1 VDFTMRTS
9 SLLTL
14 LLPLVAACAVESS
27 DGSSATSDADRGGLG
42 KADLVGSCQH
52 PVHDLCGGRGTGNC
66 WCDDLCV
73 DYGDCCSDAELV
85 CDVELPEPEGD
96 ACGGL
101 LGLTCDDGELCSFAP
116 DQSCGGADQLG
127 SCEAMPEAC
136 IELFAPVCG
145 CDGTTYSNSCHAAGA
160 GTSVA
165 HEGECE
171 PPPPG
176 QFCGGIAGIQ
186 CPAGQICVDDGNDDC
201 DPALGGADCGGV
213 CIVDEPE
220 PEPEPEQCKV
230 AGCSSEMCVPPDGP
244 DFSIC
249 IFQPWYACLELTECG
264 NFGDE
269 GACGWQPTPE
279 YLACLA
285 SFGQ

>member
-1 VDFTMRTS
+1 MRKS
-9 SLLTL
+9 FFLLIAPL
-14 LLPLVAACAVESS
+14 LAACAVESVDTS
-27 DGSSATSDADRGGLG
+27 TDDGVARGGLG
-42 KADLVGSCQH
+42 KADLVGSCET
-52 PVHDLCGGRGTGNC
+52 PHDDRCGGRGTGNC
-66 WCDDLCV
+66 WCDDACV
-73 DYGDCCSDAELV
+73 DYGDCCADAGEV
-85 CDVELPEPEGD
+85 CGIEPPEPEGD

-101 LGLTCDDGELCSFAP
+101 LGLTCDDGEFCNFDPSAA
-116 DQSCGGADQLG
+116 CGAADQMG
-127 SCEAMPEAC
+127 TCETQPEFC

-145 CDGTTYSNSCHAAGA
+145 CDGNTYSNSCFAAGA

-186 CPAGQICVDDGNDDC
+186 CPEGQICVDDGNDDC

-213 CIVDEPE
+213 CVDEPPPPPPTE
-220 PEPEPEQCKV
+220 PECKV

-264 NFGDE
+264 VQAD
-269 GACGWQPTPE
+269 GACGWEPNPE
-279 YLACLA
+279 YLDCLA